1 MEIFKI
7 NGLSF
12 SYPEEKTR
20 QLKNINLS
28 IKQGE
33 FITICGESSSGKS
46 TLLRHFKPA
55 LTPYGIKK
63 GEILFGG
70 IPLEKVDDR
79 TLASKIGYVLQ
90 NPENGIVTDRVYHE
104 LAFGL
109 ESLGYDNNTIR
120 LRVAEM
126 ATFFGINEWFM
137 KKTTELSGGQ
147 KQLLNLASIMTM
159 QPDILVLD
167 EPTAQLDPL
176 AATEFLEI
184 IKKINMDIGTTII
197 ISEHRLGELFPMSD
211 RVLVMDNGEI
221 IIDEPPQAAGK
232 IILESGHIMGKALP
246 SYMKIFAAVEGE
258 SSRSKDYPLSIKRGK
273 EWLSEKVQDLEL
285 KQTKI
290 ISPNKSN
297 EKNEIVLSLKDIW
310 FRYDKKAED
319 VIHDLSIEVEKGKL
333 HSIVG
338 GNGTGK
344 TTMLSILGGLNKPYR
359 GKMNLDS
366 DIALLPQNPQALFV
380 EMTVERDIYEMVKV
394 IEKDKNKREEWARS
408 MIQMLE
414 LEDVLNRHPYDLSGG
429 EQQKVALAKV
439 LLLDP
444 KILLLDEPTK
454 ALDSHYKIKLGTI
467 LRDLIHK
474 GTTIV
479 MVSHDIEFCA
489 EYSDRVSLI
498 FNGSIIVSDSP
509 REFFSGNSFYTTV
522 ANRISRHVFE
532 NAVTEEDVIQLCKI
546 NGI

>member
-1 MEIFKI
+1 METFKI

-12 SYPEEKTR
+12 SYPEETTR

-46 TLLRHFKPA
+46 TLLRHLKPA

-63 GEILFGG
+63 GEILFRGQP
-70 IPLEKVDDR
+70 IEEIDLR
-79 TLASKIGYVLQ
+79 TQTSKIGYILQ

-126 ATFFGINEWFM
+126 ATFFGISDWFM
-137 KKTTELSGGQ
+137 KKVTELSGGQ
-147 KQLLNLASIMTM
+147 KQLLNLASIMAM
-159 QPDILVLD
+159 QPDVLVLD

-176 AATEFLEI
+176 AATEFLDT
-184 IKKINMDIGTTII
+184 IKKINLDIGTTIV

-211 RVLVMDNGEI
+211 RILVMDGGEV
-221 IIDEPPQAAGK
+221 IIDGPPKEASR
-232 IILESGHIMGKALP
+232 IILESGHIMAKALP
-246 SYMKIFAAVEGE
+246 SYMNIFAAVEGE
-258 SSRSKDYPLSIKRGK
+258 SAKTKSYPLSIKSSR
-273 EWLSEKVQDLEL
+273 EWLSEKMGNKLVEYPR
-285 KQTKI
+285 I
-290 ISPNKSN
+290 ISKEQPAK
-297 EKNEIVLSLKDIW
+297 ETEIAMELTDIW
-310 FRYDKKAED
+310 FKYDRNEKD
-319 VIHDLSIEVEKGKL
+319 VIKDLSIQIKKGEF

-344 TTMLSILGGLNKPYR
+344 TTMLSLLGGLNKPYR
-359 GKMNLDS
+359 GKMKLDS
-366 DIALLPQNPQALFV
+366 HIAFLPQNPQALFV
-380 EMTVERDIYEMVKV
+380 EMSVERDIYEMLKSIEKDEQKSEEKAKKV
-394 IEKDKNKREEWARS
+394 IEMFYLEE
-408 MIQMLE
+408 ILK
-414 LEDVLNRHPYDLSGG
+414 RHPYDLSGG
-429 EQQKVALAKV
+429 EQQKVAMAKV
-439 LLLDP
+439 LLLEP

-454 ALDSHYKIKLGTI
+454 ALDSHFKIKLGKI
-467 LRDLIHK
+467 LKDLVKK

-498 FNGSIIVSDSP
+498 FNGSIIATQSP
-509 REFFSGNSFYTTV
+509 REFFSGNSFYTTG
-522 ANRISRHVFE
+522 ANRMSRHVFE
-532 NAVTEEDVIQLCKI
+532 NAVTTEDVIALCKM
-546 NGI
+546 NGL